1 MQMILEQ
8 FNALVA
14 EQFSSLVSE
23 RMNRQAEHEDQDV
36 VNENRKFEKKFENIQ
51 DLN

>member
-14 EQFSSLVSE
+14 EQFSSLASE
-23 RMNRQAEHEDQDV
+23 RMNKQAEQDEDV
-36 VNENRKFEKKFENIQ
+36 VSCGRGC
-51 DLN
+51 